1 MWVLTTAIS
10 HVIVAFVVDCDVST
24 RYVGE
29 GLDDVTEVRAAL
41 KSLDMM
47 FKRPKLELEPV
58 DEDEVF
64 VMSSELDVRFYFW
77 KQFVKSGLLEPLPV
91 VLVGDSLRVPTC
103 VFELSVPDSPT
114 ESETDSADVGVDLA
128 LPSRLDKDEE
138 SGAYDSQILSSGSRL
153 RPNKPTVCQLAVTF
167 RLMDHLG
174 QNYSEDDCNY
184 RQQSQCGTD
193 CQFFQSVSKSLSETK
208 LKGATHLSK
217 EQTALTSFWARE
229 GFFLPQSRP
238 LRHPLCL
245 CHGRMLW

>member
-64 VMSSELDVRFYFW
+64 VMSF
-77 KQFVKSGLLEPLPV
+77 EPLPV

-138 SGAYDSQILSSGSRL
+138 SFA
-153 RPNKPTVCQLAVTF
+153 N
-167 RLMDHLG
+167 
-174 QNYSEDDCNY
+174 
-184 RQQSQCGTD
+184 
-193 CQFFQSVSKSLSETK
+193 SL
-208 LKGATHLSK
+208 LL
-217 EQTALTSFWARE
+217 FD
-229 GFFLPQSRP
+229 
-238 LRHPLCL
+238 
-245 CHGRMLW
+245 